1 MKKSFL
7 LTRTFCPWLFVIR
20 GVAMLRCPQ
29 EGAWPAFG
37 LQHPRAFFMDSGL
50 SQNLLFVILY
60 QPDTLRLKSKIL
72 FSATHSSWF
81 CTPLFFRSV
90 GRQSRGFEPETRMQE
105 VSNNGESDMKEK
117 KLESLI
123 DIAIDREVEAYGFYR
138 GLSADSGRLTEK
150 REHQST
156 LKKKAGY

>member
-1 MKKSFL
+1 
-7 LTRTFCPWLFVIR
+7 
-20 GVAMLRCPQ
+20 
-29 EGAWPAFG
+29 
-37 LQHPRAFFMDSGL
+37 
-50 SQNLLFVILY
+50 
-60 QPDTLRLKSKIL
+60 
-72 FSATHSSWF
+72 
-81 CTPLFFRSV
+81 
-90 GRQSRGFEPETRMQE
+90 MQE

-156 LKKKAGY
+156 LKKKGGY